1 MKAICH
7 RCGSLKVSASIG
19 CDACGHQPQTDEDVA
34 ASIMLSGQFLSD
46 AKLREASALI
56 KRGHKIPFPPAVFN
70 AVLLA
75 VKSAKREIIKKRD
88 HRKRNIIL
96 TSASVAILAALFLV
110 FHPWLHYNLASR
122 KDSVAAYETFLR
134 KFPTGEYAAS
144 AKERVRVLSH
154 DSVWSQAKEL
164 RRPFMLRSYISNY
177 PDGKHLDEARL
188 MITEEANAR
197 WIQEPKPYSSDQ
209 VKNFRKNWPEV
220 DSHLMESEIWKDAQS
235 QNELSRIRTYQS
247 LYPDGKF
254 TKAALA
260 LVSNIADQEWSNVMK
275 SRSPEAIFRFTE
287 SFPETDRRSQ
297 ADTLLAEWHNDPTW
311 VDSQNSIAAFERFIA
326 QNPNSQQRKYFE
338 KRIIDLEVAEIAAGE
353 HGKLP
358 QSQPVNSWART
369 RSAISEV
376 EIKNSTGYEITIRY
390 SGSDSRKIMIAAGKS
405 AVVSLPSGSYKIT
418 ASANAARVTN
428 YYGEEELTGGRY
440 SSEFY
445 IQSSNSPFGRTRF

>member
-7 RCGSLKVSASIG
+7 RCGSLKISASIC

-56 KRGHKIPFPPAVFN
+56 KRGHKIPFPPSVFN

-75 VKSAKREIIKKRD
+75 VKGAKREVIKKQD
-88 HRKRNIIL
+88 HLKRNIIIA
-96 TSASVAILAALFLV
+96 SASAAILIALFLL

-134 KFPTGEYAAS
+134 KFPAGEYAAS

-154 DSVWSQAKEL
+154 DSVWNQTKES

-177 PDGKHLDEARL
+177 PDGNHLEEARL
-188 MITEEANAR
+188 LITEEANAR
-197 WIQEPKPYSSDQ
+197 WIQEPTPYSSDQ
-209 VKNFRKNWPEV
+209 VKKFIKNWPEV
-220 DSHLMESEIWKDAQS
+220 DSHLMESGIWKDAQS

-254 TKAALA
+254 TKSASA
-260 LVSNIADQEWSNVMK
+260 LVSDIADQDWSNVIK
-275 SRSPEAIFRFTE
+275 SRSPEAILRFTE
-287 SFPETDRRSQ
+287 NFPETNHRSQ
-297 ADTLLAEWHNDPTW
+297 ADELLTEWHNDPAW

-338 KRIIDLEVAEIAAGE
+338 KRIIDIEVADIAAGE

-369 RSAISEV
+369 KSAISEV

-390 SGSDSRKIMIAAGKS
+390 SGSDSQKVVISAGKS
-405 AVVSLPSGSYKIT
+405 AIVNLPSGSYKVT

-445 IQSSNSPFGRTRF
+445 IQSSNNPFGRMRF